1 MVVSCED
8 IVSTHWTHHQSKKQ
22 HCWERWKSKCS
33 GYPIHARNTGD
44 EKAFA
49 TVQHPNTQAHTH
61 TKWQNR
67 RIPGR
72 FMPSP
77 RQHSSF
83 INLSHERRI
92 KKNNNKW
99 LHLITIWS
107 RQQPHLLRCTPT
119 VMKKKK
125 RERERDSQQRWVG
138 RFIIENNVNTQCAI
152 TMETAKCE
160 SYTIFLLYF
169 VQTDKN
175 TTFINTLLSTW
186 CTFEVCNVC
195 FMSVHV

>member
-1 MVVSCED
+1 MIAFD
-8 IVSTHWTHHQSKKQ
+8 YNLKPSTASFAAL
-22 HCWERWKSKCS
+22 
-33 GYPIHARNTGD
+33 HANRN
-44 EKAFA
+44 E
-49 TVQHPNTQAHTH
+49 
-61 TKWQNR
+61 
-67 RIPGR
+67 
-72 FMPSP
+72 
-77 RQHSSF
+77 
-83 INLSHERRI
+83 
-92 KKNNNKW
+92 KKNEK
-99 LHLITIWS
+99 
-107 RQQPHLLRCTPT
+107 
-119 VMKKKK
+119 
-125 RERERDSQQRWVG
+125 ERETERSRDSQQRWVG